1 MPIHHSLVLFS
12 AAFHLICKLGVLLSN
27 LDLLLQPLLLVVQ
40 LAQTIFKHLSL
51 DLLLFELKLRLEL
64 ARAIQASCLVLL
76 LGRLQIVELNVAKA
90 EVVAD
95 KLLGCYFFG
104 RCELREVVLE
114 VVLLAVGVVARRW
127 VDDVL
132 DLGPAVALG
141 AP

>member
-104 RCELREVVLE
+104 
-114 VVLLAVGVVARRW
+114 
-127 VDDVL
+127 
-132 DLGPAVALG
+132 PKTQALVQR
-141 AP
+141 

>member
-1 MPIHHSLVLFS
+1 M
-12 AAFHLICKLGVLLSN
+12 LLSN

-104 RCELREVVLE
+104 
-114 VVLLAVGVVARRW
+114 
-127 VDDVL
+127 
-132 DLGPAVALG
+132 PKTQALVQR
-141 AP
+141 